1 MEIAEAT
8 EEIFVLIENQ
18 LEMITYLE
26 HLEQIFAGIIFL
38 LGVSAGLLFFKIL
51 SDRVRVV

>member
-1 MEIAEAT
+1 MDVTEAT
-8 EEIFVLIENQ
+8 EEIVILIENQ
-18 LEMITYLE
+18 LEMITLLE
-26 HLEQIFAGIIFL
+26 HSEQIYAGMIFL